1 MYFNR
6 THLMSDNVKYSL
18 ILKSM
23 SLKTFESNSKDEQKI
38 ICLTQN
44 VSVNSLLNLKHKLM
58 V

>member
-44 VSVNSLLNLKHKLM
+44 VSVNSLLIFHEFKA
-58 V
+58 